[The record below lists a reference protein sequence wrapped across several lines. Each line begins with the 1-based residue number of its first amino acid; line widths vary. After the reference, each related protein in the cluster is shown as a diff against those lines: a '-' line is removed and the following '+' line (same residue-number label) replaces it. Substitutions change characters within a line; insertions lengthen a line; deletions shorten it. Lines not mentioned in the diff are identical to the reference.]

1 LLDTHGDSDVEESAE
16 MLKSVRFVNKRNDL
30 LLIAERNKRGPL
42 VSIIQLRPTNQM
54 LY

>member
-1 LLDTHGDSDVEESAE
+1 MLDTHGDSDVEESAE

-30 LLIAERNKRGPL
+30 SFIAERKKKYL